1 MCMPV
6 FVSLTHGAENQNIFC
21 KGYTSSILITL
32 NSIDY
37 IQVSRFYNTFALSLK
52 TSIFVSLFTPSI
64 NLYNPCKLLLILL
77 LFIEL

>member
-21 KGYTSSILITL
+21 EGYTSSILITL

-37 IQVSRFYNTFALSLK
+37 IFKYHV
-52 TSIFVSLFTPSI
+52 
-64 NLYNPCKLLLILL
+64 
-77 LFIEL
+77 FITRLHYH